1 MASDILAN
9 YAAAFNEADIGDCV
23 YYDFES
29 VIPQIT
35 SEMFGSMSDVQ
46 TLNKLAAEISIMS
59 EAEQVKFKAVLDAE
73 NTTSIQDALNAAQ
86 NLWRYEFT
94 AEPDTADAFFKK
106 YILEN
111 TSTEFDS
118 RWLENLLPRNEAD
131 KLLGRIGAAVTDYGV
146 ISARNGHLFKPVPYD
161 EPEAKELKTQAMT
174 EEKLDVI
181 EVLDRRA
188 LFSNGRLMPEQI
200 PEGLYAYDL
209 RHSDDGDRFCS
220 IEPKVG
226 VNHGGTVLMR
236 DILDFG
242 ESGYIPLDE
251 DTEPNFTGE
260 ELTIGEFMNSKFEQE
275 QGMGGMF
282 TGGGG
287 TWAYS
292 DYYKAKPGIT
302 DYSKL
307 TPNGHH
313 PANTEHVKEYI
324 DFAAENGIDA
334 VLVEGWNEGWED
346 WASYRKDRQF
356 LFDKPYPD
364 FDVAVLHAYAK
375 SKGVKII
382 MHHETAANAADYE
395 RQLDVAFQFMVDN
408 GYNSVKTGYV
418 GSIIPRSEYHSSQW
432 MNNHYIHVVKRA
444 ADYKIMVDSHEAVRP
459 TGLCRTWPNWV
470 AQESAR
476 GGEFE
481 SMGGNDPDH
490 TCILPFTRLKGGPMD
505 YTPGIFQTK
514 LSYYNSSKPK
524 GQAGTTLVKQLAL
537 YVTMPSPLQMAADLP
552 DNYRRF
558 PDAFQFIKDVA
569 VDWSNSWYLEAEP
582 GDYITVARQAKG
594 KQEWYVGA
602 ITDEHPRTATIPFSF
617 LPEGRKYIVTVYA
630 DGRDADWKDNPQSY
644 DIRRGIV
651 TSKSVLRQP
660 LASSG
665 GVAISVREATKEEV
679 KGLKKL

>member
-1 MASDILAN
+1 MI
-9 YAAAFNEADIGDCV
+9 
-23 YYDFES
+23 
-29 VIPQIT
+29 
-35 SEMFGSMSDVQ
+35 
-46 TLNKLAAEISIMS
+46 K
-59 EAEQVKFKAVLDAE
+59 
-73 NTTSIQDALNAAQ
+73 TT
-86 NLWRYEFT
+86 
-94 AEPDTADAFFKK
+94 
-106 YILEN
+106 
-111 TSTEFDS
+111 
-118 RWLENLLPRNEAD
+118 
-131 KLLGRIGAAVTDYGV
+131 
-146 ISARNGHLFKPVPYD
+146 
-161 EPEAKELKTQAMT
+161 
-174 EEKLDVI
+174 
-181 EVLDRRA
+181 
-188 LFSNGRLMPEQI
+188 
-200 PEGLYAYDL
+200 EGLYINIHEAALVDYSAMLLNVDDKEFNFSAHL
-209 RHSDDGDRFCS
+209 TPDKLGKKGYLQLPLHTPWRTIMVSDDARS
-220 IEPKVG
+220 ILASQLILNLNEPCK
-226 VNHGGTVLMR
+226 L
-236 DILDFG
+236 
-242 ESGYIPLDE
+242 E
-251 DTEPNFTGE
+251 DTSWIKPQKF
-260 ELTIGEFMNSKFEQE
+260 IGVWWE
-275 QGMGGMF
+275 MF

-459 TGLCRTWPNWV
+459 TGLC
-470 AQESAR
+470 
-476 GGEFE
+476 
-481 SMGGNDPDH
+481 
-490 TCILPFTRLKGGPMD
+490 
-505 YTPGIFQTK
+505 
-514 LSYYNSSKPK
+514 
-524 GQAGTTLVKQLAL
+524 
-537 YVTMPSPLQMAADLP
+537 
-552 DNYRRF
+552 F

>member
-1 MASDILAN
+1 MKVKHLVVAFLCMLGCCACSSPKTEVKSPDGHIKMTLTVDENGTPFYNVSVNDSLLIENSKMGFVEGNGVILGGGFRIEKTTFDSKDETWTQPWGENKTNRNPYNEMAVNLINEDQVQLTLRFRVFNDGVGFRYEYNVPNVDSLMITDELTTFHFRQDGTSWSIPASAETYELLYKQQPISEVETAN
-9 YAAAFNEADIGDCV
+9 TPFTFKTADGVYGSIHEAALYDFSEMTLKQIGD
-23 YYDFES
+23 Y
-29 VIPQIT
+29 
-35 SEMFGSMSDVQ
+35 
-46 TLNKLAAEISIMS
+46 TLKAELTPWPDGIKVRKSNH
-59 EAEQVKFKAVLDAE
+59 F
-73 NTTSIQDALNAAQ
+73 TTSWRTIQIAPEAVGLINSSLILNL
-86 NLWRYEFT
+86 NDPCVLETTDWIR
-94 AEPDTADAFFKK
+94 PLK
-106 YILEN
+106 YIGV
-111 TSTEFDS
+111 
-118 RWLENLLPRNEAD
+118 WWGMH
-131 KLLGRIGAAVTDYGV
+131 LGVETWKMDERHGATTV
-146 ISARNGHLFKPVPYD
+146 N
-161 EPEAKELKTQAMT
+161 AKK
-174 EEKLDVI
+174 
-181 EVLDRRA
+181 
-188 LFSNGRLMPEQI
+188 
-200 PEGLYAYDL
+200 
-209 RHSDDGDRFCS
+209 
-220 IEPKVG
+220 
-226 VNHGGTVLMR
+226 
-236 DILDFG
+236 
-242 ESGYIPLDE
+242 
-251 DTEPNFTGE
+251 
-260 ELTIGEFMNSKFEQE
+260 
-275 QGMGGMF
+275 
-282 TGGGG
+282 
-287 TWAYS
+287 
-292 DYYKAKPGIT
+292 
-302 DYSKL
+302 
-307 TPNGHH
+307 
-313 PANTEHVKEYI
+313 YI
-324 DFAAENGIDA
+324 DFAAANNIEA
-334 VLVEGWNEGWED
+334 VLFEGWNEGWED

>member
-1 MASDILAN
+1 MMRIL
-9 YAAAFNEADIGDCV
+9 IL
-23 YYDFES
+23 
-29 VIPQIT
+29 I
-35 SEMFGSMSDVQ
+35 
-46 TLNKLAAEISIMS
+46 IM
-59 EAEQVKFKAVLDAE
+59 
-73 NTTSIQDALNAAQ
+73 
-86 NLWRYEFT
+86 
-94 AEPDTADAFFKK
+94 
-106 YILEN
+106 
-111 TSTEFDS
+111 
-118 RWLENLLPRNEAD
+118 LLPCSLGMYASAID
-131 KLLGRIGAAVTDYGV
+131 SLLSV
-146 ISARNGHLFKPVPYD
+146 
-161 EPEAKELKTQAMT
+161 
-174 EEKLDVI
+174 
-181 EVLDRRA
+181 
-188 LFSNGRLMPEQI
+188 
-200 PEGLYAYDL
+200 
-209 RHSDDGDRFCS
+209 
-220 IEPKVG
+220 
-226 VNHGGTVLMR
+226 
-236 DILDFG
+236 
-242 ESGYIPLDE
+242 
-251 DTEPNFTGE
+251 
-260 ELTIGEFMNSKFEQE
+260 
-275 QGMGGMF
+275 
-282 TGGGG
+282 
-287 TWAYS
+287 
-292 DYYKAKPGIT
+292 
-302 DYSKL
+302 YSKL

>member
-1 MASDILAN
+1 MLSDL
-9 YAAAFNEADIGDCV
+9 
-23 YYDFES
+23 
-29 VIPQIT
+29 
-35 SEMFGSMSDVQ
+35 
-46 TLNKLAAEISIMS
+46 
-59 EAEQVKFKAVLDAE
+59 
-73 NTTSIQDALNAAQ
+73 
-86 NLWRYEFT
+86 
-94 AEPDTADAFFKK
+94 
-106 YILEN
+106 
-111 TSTEFDS
+111 
-118 RWLENLLPRNEAD
+118 
-131 KLLGRIGAAVTDYGV
+131 
-146 ISARNGHLFKPVPYD
+146 
-161 EPEAKELKTQAMT
+161 
-174 EEKLDVI
+174 
-181 EVLDRRA
+181 
-188 LFSNGRLMPEQI
+188 
-200 PEGLYAYDL
+200 
-209 RHSDDGDRFCS
+209 
-220 IEPKVG
+220 
-226 VNHGGTVLMR
+226 
-236 DILDFG
+236 
-242 ESGYIPLDE
+242 
-251 DTEPNFTGE
+251 
-260 ELTIGEFMNSKFEQE
+260 
-275 QGMGGMF
+275 
-282 TGGGG
+282 
-287 TWAYS
+287 
-292 DYYKAKPGIT
+292 
-302 DYSKL
+302 
-307 TPNGHH
+307 
-313 PANTEHVKEYI
+313 
-324 DFAAENGIDA
+324 
-334 VLVEGWNEGWED
+334 
-346 WASYRKDRQF
+346 DRQF